1 MATLGMEALTT
12 EGYAGKRPAEHF
24 IEGWQT
30 VGLNAPT
37 TEAMCR
43 QTAGCNAGTTGAYGN
58 SRGLRPQGWVKL
70 PRGALG
76 RDALTTEGYSG
87 KRPAEDFKRFR
98 GLKVGKCMC
107 RQLQVA
113 TLEQQG
119 LTATGLGGSCR
130 EEGAARRP
138 WHGRP
143 NSRGLGRQTAGGA
156 L

>member
-1 MATLGMEALTT
+1 MEALTT

-30 VGLNAPT
+30 VSLNAPT

-43 QTAGCNAGTTGAYGN
+43 QTADCNAGTTGAYGN

-98 GLKVGKCMC
+98 GLKVGKC
-107 RQLQVA
+107 RQRLQF
-113 TLEQQG
+113 
-119 LTATGLGGSCR
+119 S
-130 EEGAARRP
+130 GAY
-138 WHGRP
+138 GI
-143 NSRGLGRQTAGGA
+143 SMV
-156 L
+156 